1 MARRLGCEKELDHTR
16 RILDHGP
23 SYLRQRR
30 WVDAGGTLVD
40 VVDGLIGEL
49 RSDEPG

>member
-1 MARRLGCEKELDHTR
+1 VARRLRCEKELDHAR

-30 WVDAGGTLVD
+30 WVEGGGTLVD
-40 VVDGLIGEL
+40 VVDRLIGEL